1 MTPACPGRAVAGR
14 TLALCITC
22 ARLQVDAIP
31 SLTSPARIVGTGAA
45 VRWACD
51 SYAAEPPSDAA
62 MARRQAE
69 QQEQAH
75 AASIGAGDAS
85 RPPSHV
91 GAGGLERGG
100 VRNDRLTAATGDLF
114 EVAA

>member
-1 MTPACPGRAVAGR
+1 MTPDCPGRAVAGR

-31 SLTSPARIVGTGAA
+31 SLSAPARIVGVGAS
-45 VRWACD
+45 VRWHCD
-51 SYAAEPPSDAA
+51 SHVPEPPSDAA

-69 QQEQAH
+69 EQVQAH
-75 AASIGAGDAS
+75 AASIGAADAA

-100 VRNDRLTAATGDLF
+100 VRNDRWDHADPA
-114 EVAA
+114 